1 MNVSPR
7 KYKTFQDAPLRE
19 GLLNEVG
26 RPKLERSN
34 SQESLRSRKSPRA
47 LLRKGRPR
55 RSSLTSL
62 PEPRR
67 RRQQFSRLD
76 SSDSMERSSESTK
89 VAQSRQGREESLDKY
104 FETRSNSRHR
114 RRLKLEKMSSNSLR
128 EGRRSMFSI
137 DSAMTVLTAP
147 TPRTTGTWHHAE
159 EPKKKKRSG
168 SLPRRKDDASACTS
182 TRKRT
187 SKTHTVFA
195 QLQIPSS
202 TIGTRE
208 LDVTY
213 VRERSIEVP
222 VEKSFP
228 KSSANQT
235 SFATKWSM
243 PSPPSLASLDV
254 KKSLPSPPSLA
265 NSEFSVLPKHIS
277 NSAA

>member
-1 MNVSPR
+1 MNISPR
-7 KYKTFQDAPLRE
+7 KYKTFQDSPLRA

-26 RPKLERSN
+26 RPQLVRSN

-47 LLRKGRPR
+47 LLRKGRTR

-62 PEPRR
+62 AEPRR

-76 SSDSMERSSESTK
+76 SSDSMEMNSETTNI
-89 VAQSRQGREESLDKY
+89 AQSWQGHEESLDKY
-104 FETRSNSRHR
+104 FETRSHSRHR
-114 RRLKLEKMSSNSLR
+114 RRLRLEKLSSNSMR
-128 EGRRSMFSI
+128 EGRRSIFNV

-168 SLPRRKDDASACTS
+168 SLPRRKDASASTS
-182 TRKRT
+182 TRKRRP
-187 SKTHTVFA
+187 KTHAVFA

-202 TIGTRE
+202 TFGTRE

-235 SFATKWSM
+235 SFNAKSSM
-243 PSPPSLASLDV
+243 PSPRSLASFDA
-254 KKSLPSPPSLA
+254 KTSLPSPPSLA